1 MISAFIDVIK
11 YDIIIEHIKYI
22 INTYHYLPHL
32 ILKLRTLLNIIVKQA
47 NETYHLLYFCI
58 GPRRFT
64 VHFVGQ

>member
-22 INTYHYLPHL
+22 ITYHYLPHL
-32 ILKLRTLLNIIVKQA
+32 VLKLRTFLNITAKQA
-47 NETYHLLYFCI
+47 DEAYHLLYFCT